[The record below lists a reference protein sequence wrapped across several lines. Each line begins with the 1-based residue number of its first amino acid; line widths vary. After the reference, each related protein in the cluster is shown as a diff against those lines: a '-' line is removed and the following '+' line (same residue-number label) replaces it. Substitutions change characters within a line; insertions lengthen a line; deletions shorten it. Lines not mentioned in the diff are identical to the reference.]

1 MPSADASAQNSTTSS
16 NNDTVAI
23 NFGSLNPT
31 LKLDLESEQ
40 ARRLRDADLAELD
53 RTGMAGRG
61 QRPAAPAGDASGA
74 DMPVGSTAADNAS
87 GNGPA
92 RGSASTAGATKGSA
106 SGNGTRT
113 KAPARSRAATAHSAA
128 EELRSTPA
136 GRAIG
141 SYLQH
146 MAVERGLA
154 VNTLDAYRRDLL
166 RYARFLSTRGVEDIS
181 RITRHDVTAFAQ
193 SISEGSDGASALSVR
208 SAARTIVAVRGL
220 HRFWALEGMTAADPA
235 SDVHPPMPGKR
246 LPKAISVNEVT
257 RILEAVPL
265 DTPSG
270 LRDRALLEFLYST
283 GARISEAVGL
293 DVDDLSLERIP
304 AKGPDVVRLF
314 GKGSKERL
322 VPLGSYAARAL
333 DDYLVRG
340 RPAASAK
347 GKGTPALFLNARGGR
362 LSRQS
367 AWTILKNAAEKANI
381 GRDVSPH
388 TLRHSFATH
397 LLEGGADV
405 RVVQELLGHASV
417 TTTQVYTLVTAETL
431 REVYAAAHPRAL

>member
-1 MPSADASAQNSTTSS
+1 MPSNVPAGSAGGYGAPGSPGPNDTIELDLSAQ
-16 NNDTVAI
+16 
-23 NFGSLNPT
+23 LNPT
-31 LKLDLESEQ
+31 LI
-40 ARRLRDADLAELD
+40 LD
-53 RTGMAGRG
+53 RSELASGIASEPESGSVGDSAG
-61 QRPAAPAGDASGA
+61 PKAASKSAAPVRSSR
-74 DMPVGSTAADNAS
+74 STEDEL
-87 GNGPA
+87 
-92 RGSASTAGATKGSA
+92 R
-106 SGNGTRT
+106 
-113 KAPARSRAATAHSAA
+113 ATAV
-128 EELRSTPA
+128 
-136 GRAIG
+136 GRAIA

-154 VNTLDAYRRDLL
+154 RNTVDAYRRDLL
-166 RYARFLSTRGVEDIS
+166 RYARFLSAHGRDAI
-181 RITRHDVTAFAQ
+181 RDITRHDVTAFAR
-193 SISEGSDGASALSVR
+193 SIAEGSDGASALSVR

-220 HRFWALEGMTAADPA
+220 HKFWALEGLTESDPA
-235 SDVHPPMPGKR
+235 ADVHPPLPGKR
-246 LPKAISVNEVT
+246 LPKAISVDEVT
-257 RILEAVPL
+257 RILEAIPL
-265 DTPSG
+265 DTPMG

-293 DVDDLSLERIP
+293 DIDDLSLERIP
-304 AKGPDVVRLF
+304 ANGPDVVRLF
-314 GKGSKERL
+314 GKGSRERL

-333 DDYLVRG
+333 DEYLVRG
-340 RPAASAK
+340 RPAASVK

-367 AWTILKNAAEKANI
+367 AWTILKNAAEKAQI